1 MNQNKLKKEENKK
14 TLWSQSN
21 KTYVRDRQANSVGP
35 TLSRHRLITAY
46 KIIAGPVQCILDINI
61 FRGKTDKTFMG
72 NVYLNKAGL
81 S

>member
-21 KTYVRDRQANSVGP
+21 KTYVRDRQANSVDP

-46 KIIAGPVQCILDINI
+46 KINPKLGSLTQSNA
-61 FRGKTDKTFMG
+61 F
-72 NVYLNKAGL
+72 
-81 S
+81 